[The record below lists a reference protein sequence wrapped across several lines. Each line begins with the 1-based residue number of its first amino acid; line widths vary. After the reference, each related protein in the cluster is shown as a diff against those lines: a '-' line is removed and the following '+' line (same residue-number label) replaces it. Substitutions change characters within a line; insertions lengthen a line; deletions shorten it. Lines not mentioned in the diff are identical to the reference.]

1 MRIAPDL
8 RIAAAARGFVLL
20 ALGGPILWD
29 RNVSAAVLLTALGT
43 GWLLALSLE
52 LRAPRLRVPLVVLDA
67 GFVGLVVGTDL
78 SSQAVLGALAVPP
91 FVAGLWRGLRGVL
104 LALSAELI
112 AVVVVG
118 VASGGALSAEQSLT
132 VFTWVAMGLALGM
145 VATFVRGALR
155 DDDPTAPYRH
165 ASDLLRELNHL
176 SLGLSSGL
184 EPRSLGGVILS
195 AVLDDIPAAAISI
208 HVPLDDHLAV
218 LAAKSLPGGDL
229 DRCADFA
236 AAAWARDQ
244 PVVEDGS
251 FAFPLEG
258 HRSTVA
264 VVSGAVPA
272 GSSIGPDELRH
283 RVGRLQLALE
293 EQAVQLETGLLFE
306 AFRDTATAD
315 ERQRLSREMH
325 DGVAQDIASLGYL
338 VDALAAQA
346 PTPEAESQLGMLRE
360 RITAI
365 VSEVRRSVTTLRT
378 TVGSSESLG
387 TAIVG
392 VTRNLSQS
400 SGIPI
405 EVTLDE
411 QAQRLRPE
419 VEAELFRITQEALN
433 NAVKHAEC
441 RTIRVHCQVAAPY
454 AAITVAD
461 DGKGL
466 GEARSDSYGMGIMR
480 ERAHLIDAD
489 LAIEEPPG
497 GGLTVSVRLSAESG
511 HPPAAPT
518 PETKQVS
525 TTR

>member
-1 MRIAPDL
+1 MRNAPDL

-20 ALGGPILWD
+20 ALGGPILWGRD
-29 RNVSAAVLLTALGT
+29 VSSVIALAALGT
-43 GWLLALSLE
+43 GWLLALNLE

-67 GFVGLVVGTDL
+67 GFVGLVAGTEL
-78 SSQAVLGALAVPP
+78 TSQAVLGALAVPP
-91 FVAGLWRGLRGVL
+91 FIAGLWQGLRGVL

-118 VASGGALSAEQSLT
+118 IASGGPLSADQSFAI
-132 VFTWVAMGLALGM
+132 FTWAAMGLALGM

-155 DDDPTAPYRH
+155 DDDPMAPYRH
-165 ASDLLRELNHL
+165 ASDLLRELNQL
-176 SLGLSSGL
+176 SVGLSSGL

-195 AVLDDIPAAAISI
+195 TVLDEVPASAVSI
-208 HVPLDDHLAV
+208 HVP
-218 LAAKSLPGGDL
+218 L

-236 AAAWARDQ
+236 TAAWARDQ
-244 PVVEDGS
+244 VVVEDGI

-264 VVSGAVPA
+264 VVSGSLPP
-272 GSSIGPDELRH
+272 GSSVGPDELRH
-283 RVGRLQLALE
+283 RVTRLQVALE

-346 PTPEAESQLGMLRE
+346 PTPEAEAQLGMLRE
-360 RITAI
+360 RVTAI

-378 TVGSSESLG
+378 TVGTSESLG

-392 VTRNLSQS
+392 VTRNLSQT

-441 RTIRVHCQVAAPY
+441 RTIRVHCQVAAPT
-454 AAITVAD
+454 AAITVID

-497 GGLTVSVRLSAESG
+497 GGLSVSVRLPAEQR
-511 HPPAAPT
+511 PPAAPT

-525 TTR
+525 TPR

>member
-20 ALGGPILWD
+20 ALGGPILWRQD
-29 RNVSAAVLLTALGT
+29 VSAAVLLTALGT

-165 ASDLLRELNHL
+165 ASDLLRELNPL
-176 SLGLSSGL
+176 SVGLSSGL

-195 AVLDDIPAAAISI
+195 TVLDDVPAAAISI

-258 HRSTVA
+258 HRATVA

-272 GSSIGPDELRH
+272 GSSVGPDELRH

-360 RITAI
+360 RVTAI

-525 TTR
+525 PTR

>member
-20 ALGGPILWD
+20 ALGGPILWRQD
-29 RNVSAAVLLTALGT
+29 VSAAVLLTALGT

-176 SLGLSSGL
+176 SVGLSSGL

-195 AVLDDIPAAAISI
+195 TVLDDVPAAAISI

-258 HRSTVA
+258 HRATVA

-272 GSSIGPDELRH
+272 GSSVGPDELRH

-360 RITAI
+360 RVTAI
-365 VSEVRRSVTTLRT
+365 LSEVRRSVTTLRT

-525 TTR
+525 PTR

>member
-1 MRIAPDL
+1 MRNAPDL

-29 RNVSAAVLLTALGT
+29 QKVPSVIALAALGT
-43 GWLLALSLE
+43 GWLLALNLE
-52 LRAPRLRVPLVVLDA
+52 MRAPRLRVPLVVLDA
-67 GFVGLVVGTDL
+67 GFVGLVAGTDL
-78 SSQAVLGALAVPP
+78 TSQAVLGALAVPP
-91 FVAGLWRGLRGVL
+91 FIAGLWRGLHGVL

-118 VASGGALSAEQSLT
+118 IASGGPLSADQSFAI
-132 VFTWVAMGLALGM
+132 FTWAAMGLALGM

-176 SLGLSSGL
+176 SVGLSSGL

-195 AVLDDIPAAAISI
+195 TVLDEVPASAISI
-208 HVPLDDHLAV
+208 HVPLDDHLAT
-218 LAAKSLPGGDL
+218 LTAKSLPGGDL

-236 AAAWARDQ
+236 TAAWARDQ
-244 PVVEDGS
+244 IVVEDGI

-264 VVSGAVPA
+264 VVSGSLPP
-272 GSSIGPDELRH
+272 GSSVGPDELRH
-283 RVGRLQLALE
+283 RVTRLQVALE

-346 PTPEAESQLGMLRE
+346 PTPEAEAQLGMLRE
-360 RITAI
+360 RVTAI

-378 TVGSSESLG
+378 TVGTSESLG

-392 VTRNLSQS
+392 VTRNLSQT
-400 SGIPI
+400 SGISI

-441 RTIRVHCQVAAPY
+441 RTIRVHCQVAAPT
-454 AAITVAD
+454 AAITVID

-497 GGLTVSVRLSAESG
+497 GGLSVSVRLPAEQR
-511 HPPAAPT
+511 PPAAPT

-525 TTR
+525 SPR